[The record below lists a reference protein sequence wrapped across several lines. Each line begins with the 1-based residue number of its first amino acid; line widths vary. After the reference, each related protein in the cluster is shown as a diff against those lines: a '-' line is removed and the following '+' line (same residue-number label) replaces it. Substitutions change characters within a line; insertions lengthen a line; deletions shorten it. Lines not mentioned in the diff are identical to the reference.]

1 MHKDTENTNDDEI
14 NELDDIDNMEIQ
26 NTEPDKNILGN
37 YKNINKFLNASTH
50 KQPRAEF
57 LPDHIEA
64 MLHILKINK
73 PKNYQVPVP
82 IGPSIPHQDHK

>member
-1 MHKDTENTNDDEI
+1 MHKDTKDTNDDEI
-14 NELDDIDNMEIQ
+14 DELDNIDNVEIQ
-26 NTEPDKNILGN
+26 NTEPDITILGD
-37 YKNINKFLNASTH
+37 YKNINKFLNASTQ

-73 PKNYQVPVP
+73 PKNCQVPVP
-82 IGPSIPHQDHK
+82 IGPSIPRQDHK